1 MATGEERS
9 VTIIE
14 LLIIQILPA
23 IVLFISAGYFL
34 YGYSPTIAL
43 LCIAGSILIFS
54 MEMIYNTKMRPVRR
68 IAVDNNRIQYKISL
82 EAFTHLPLIKAL
94 SVENKFIKDFLA
106 KRKINLDFNLII
118 DKKDEIYSGA
128 RNYILVIMN
137 LTCTFL
143 AIKYYINGDLN
154 LGSIFVVFSITND
167 VFNKAKNL
175 QAHIGRIA
183 LNYIDVEKYLDLMDL
198 QPEFD
203 ENGKKPFKSGD
214 IEIKNLSF
222 KYPKSEGLVLDNINL
237 IIKEGTR
244 VAFVGHSGSGK
255 TTITKLL
262 MRAYDYGGVVP
273 LSKSWRGVRGEGS
286 GGEGVSIPSITI
298 AGTELH
304 DIGSHDLR
312 SHIGYVEQHVDLFDT
327 TVRENILMG
336 VDEKTLNK
344 WSKQKAEI
352 ENVNMLEYKL
362 EEIAKLSRIDEFY
375 HRLGDTKF
383 DTEIG
388 ERGIK
393 LSGGERQ
400 RVGIAR
406 AIIKDPAIL
415 IFDEA
420 TSALDTVNEMYIKEA
435 IDNVSRGR
443 TTIIIA
449 HRLSTVQDADMI
461 VVMDKGKIVA
471 TGRHDGLLA
480 SSTHYQELIQAQ
492 LK

>member
-1 MATGEERS
+1 MPLRF
-9 VTIIE
+9 IE
-14 LLIIQILPA
+14 I
-23 IVLFISAGYFL
+23 
-34 YGYSPTIAL
+34 
-43 LCIAGSILIFS
+43 
-54 MEMIYNTKMRPVRR
+54 
-68 IAVDNNRIQYKISL
+68 
-82 EAFTHLPLIKAL
+82 
-94 SVENKFIKDFLA
+94 
-106 KRKINLDFNLII
+106 
-118 DKKDEIYSGA
+118 
-128 RNYILVIMN
+128 
-137 LTCTFL
+137 
-143 AIKYYINGDLN
+143 
-154 LGSIFVVFSITND
+154 
-167 VFNKAKNL
+167 
-175 QAHIGRIA
+175 
-183 LNYIDVEKYLDLMDL
+183 EKYLNIIDL

-203 ENGKKPFKSGD
+203 ERGKGGFKSGD

-222 KYPKSEGLVLDNINL
+222 KYPKSEGLVLDDINL

-262 MRAYDYGGVVP
+262 MRAYDYTHQTPPHLPVREEPLTGSNAYRVVP
-273 LSKSWRGVRGEGS
+273 LSYGEGL
-286 GGEGVSIPSITI
+286 GGRPASTPFPLERAGDRPEPSITI
-298 AGTELH
+298 AGIELR

-362 EEIAKLSRIDEFY
+362 EEVAKLSRIDEFY
-375 HRLGDTKF
+375 HRLGDNKF
-383 DTEIG
+383 DTQIG

-420 TSALDTVNEMYIKEA
+420 TSALDTVNEKYIKEA

-461 VVMDKGKIVA
+461 IVMDKGKIVA
-471 TGRHDGLLA
+471 TGTHNDLLS